1 MFRQLAQLEEH
12 LPNETFRAI
21 TKDCTQAA
29 HLAFVDNH
37 NAGYYIN
44 SYTTKLNPTMDNVLK
59 RLLES
64 VRRLQ
69 NEWQESEAVKQPQTA
84 ADSADCKTSARQ
96 QNFRRTMQVLSRFES
111 SFRRASWKSGCEMT
125 FPILF
130 GHLSF
135 TTHRCWTVYMRK
147 AIFLAAEAW
156 RQHYGHLATGN
167 ENPDA
172 KLTLKLPSTGQTV
185 TLYGWS
191 RGPSTEVVIKNT
203 P

>member
-1 MFRQLAQLEEH
+1 
-12 LPNETFRAI
+12 
-21 TKDCTQAA
+21 
-29 HLAFVDNH
+29 
-37 NAGYYIN
+37 
-44 SYTTKLNPTMDNVLK
+44 MDNVLK

-69 NEWQESEAVKQPQTA
+69 NEWQESEAVGQPQTA
-84 ADSADCKTSARQ
+84 ADSAACNTNARQ

-156 RQHYGHLATGN
+156 RQHYGQLATGRN

-172 KLTLKLPSTGQTV
+172 KLTFKLPSTGQTV
-185 TLYGWS
+185 TLDGW
-191 RGPSTEVVIKNT
+191 STEVQQGEDGDHTVYISPDGERYNNLHYAYEATKEANCSTAEKNNRDT
-203 P
+203 CHAPSTR